1 MSRSSPARSVTL
13 RSNLSPASPSVSKA
27 LRLSKAYIELIGAV
41 ATLIGLASI
50 VPQLIKTWRT
60 RSAEDLSTLWLVLA
74 LISAGFG
81 LVYVL
86 LLDAWAAIIGN
97 IAGIAVT
104 ALLLA
109 FKLKFRRRPAIEPE
123 TAVI

>member
-1 MSRSSPARSVTL
+1 VDK
-13 RSNLSPASPSVSKA
+13 AS
-27 LRLSKAYIELIGAV
+27 IELIGAIAV
-41 ATLIGLASI
+41 AIGLSSL

-60 RSAEDLSTLWLVLA
+60 RSAEDLSTTWLVLA
-74 LISAGFG
+74 LISASFG

-97 IAGIAVT
+97 ALGIALT

-109 FKLKFRRRPAIEPE
+109 MKMRFRSKRPAADAALGHGWAEK
-123 TAVI
+123 V